1 MKILCFTDGFNQGG
15 AERQLVGLANLL
27 QKKGYDVTLASYH
40 SYNFY
45 LSLIN
50 ECNLKYHLIKCG
62 DSQWSKLY
70 ACYKYF
76 KASKFD
82 WIISYKGGSNQISC
96 ILKAL
101 GMSYKLLV
109 SERCFVYNHN
119 SYQKRKFFMYR
130 FADKIVTN
138 SDAQKKFIEKYY
150 PNLILK
156 TETITNFTDTEHFSV
171 SDKIEQKSNKLKILV
186 TARISKQKNIERF
199 LKAIKEVSKN
209 NKDIQVDWFGNTN
222 YGEDDYAQKCIDL
235 VSEYKL
241 ARIFTFHPATNN
253 IREEYHKCDVFCLPS
268 IFEGFPNVICE
279 AMSCGKPILC
289 SDVCDNSSIIE
300 DKLNGFLFNPEN
312 VDDMVAK
319 IQAMIDMPKDK
330 FEKMGY
336 ESRRIAVELFSEE
349 KFVNKYIKIIEK

>member
-45 LSLIN
+45 HSLMI
-50 ECNLKYHLIKCG
+50 ECNLKYHFIKCG

-76 KASKFD
+76 KSSKFD
-82 WIISYKGGSNQISC
+82 WIISYKGGSNQICC

-101 GMSYKLLV
+101 GMHYKLLV

-119 SYQKRKFFMYR
+119 SYQKRKFFLYR
-130 FADKIVTN
+130 YADKIVPN
-138 SDAQKKFIEKYY
+138 SNAQKVFIEDHY
-150 PNLILK
+150 PHLVSK

-171 SDKIEQKSNKLKILV
+171 SNKQKENILKILV
-186 TARISKQKNIERF
+186 TARISKQKNIEKF
-199 LKAIKEVSKN
+199 LIAIKEIYKT
-209 NKDIQVDWFGNTN
+209 NKDIKVDWFGNTN
-222 YGEDDYAQKCIDL
+222 YGEDDYAQKCIKL
-235 VSEYKL
+235 VSKYKL
-241 ARIFTFHPATNN
+241 ERIFAFHPATNN
-253 IREEYHKCDVFCLPS
+253 IKEEYQKCDVFCLPS

-289 SDVCDNSSIIE
+289 SDVCDNSLIIE
-300 DKLNGFLFNPEN
+300 DKLNGFLFDPEN
-312 VDDMVAK
+312 IDDIVAK
-319 IQAMIDMPKDK
+319 IQAMIDMPKEK
-330 FEKMGY
+330 FDRMGY
-336 ESRRIAVELFSEE
+336 ESRRIAVKLFSEDN
-349 KFVNKYIKIIEK
+349 FVNKYIKIIEN